1 MSPDSLTSA
10 TPPSSSQ
17 SIIPFQGNENSSLMR
32 KDGLLMTQGFNW
44 IYFIPSFFIDNPSSY
59 EGNETLQH
67 GQFHLS

>member
-32 KDGLLMTQGFNW
+32 KDGLLMTQGFN
-44 IYFIPSFFIDNPSSY
+44 
-59 EGNETLQH
+59 
-67 GQFHLS
+67 